1 MEIHEKPFVEKYR
14 PQELEEIVGNEQ
26 MIRQLITI
34 SKEGNLPNV
43 ILSGPPGVGKTT
55 CVWCL
60 ARKMLGDTAKEGV
73 LELNASDERGI
84 DVVREKIKNFAQQKV
99 VVPKGSI
106 LVVNYRDAQD
116 HYTGRSRFH
125 D

>member
-14 PQELEEIVGNEQ
+14 PQELEEVVGNEL
-26 MIRQLITI
+26 MIKQLITI
-34 SKEGNLPNV
+34 SKEGNLPNI

-60 ARKMLGDTAKEGV
+60 AKKMLGEAVKEAV

-84 DVVREKIKNFAQQKV
+84 EVVREKIKNFAQQKV
-99 VVPKGSI
+99 VVPKGNNI
-106 LVVNYRDAQD
+106 HIIPRRNA
-116 HYTGRSRFH
+116 
-125 D
+125 

>member
-1 MEIHEKPFVEKYR
+1 MEIHDKPFVEKYR
-14 PQELEEIVGNEQ
+14 PIELEDVVGNEQ
-26 MIRQLITI
+26 MLKQLAVIARD
-34 SKEGNLPNV
+34 GNLPNI

-60 ARKMLGDTAKEGV
+60 ARRMLGADLKAAV

-99 VVPKGSI
+99 VVPKGIMS
-106 LVVNYRDAQD
+106 
-116 HYTGRSRFH
+116 
-125 D
+125 